1 MDSKKE
7 LFERN
12 MEKMRENEEEL
23 KAIFDSV
30 RDGIALI
37 DTTGKIIRV
46 NKRILE
52 IGGYTEEEIVG
63 KRLNVLK
70 MFTPRSRARM
80 ISEITK
86 AMIPGQPPAPIEME
100 AYTKTEK
107 NSYVIFIKDNGIGI
121 SKEEID
127 KIFDM
132 GYSKSGTGFGLT
144 IV

>member
-52 IGGYTEEEIVG
+52 IGDTLRKKSLESDS
-63 KRLNVLK
+63 
-70 MFTPRSRARM
+70 MF
-80 ISEITK
+80 
-86 AMIPGQPPAPIEME
+86 
-100 AYTKTEK
+100 
-107 NSYVIFIKDNGIGI
+107 
-121 SKEEID
+121 
-127 KIFDM
+127 
-132 GYSKSGTGFGLT
+132 
-144 IV
+144 